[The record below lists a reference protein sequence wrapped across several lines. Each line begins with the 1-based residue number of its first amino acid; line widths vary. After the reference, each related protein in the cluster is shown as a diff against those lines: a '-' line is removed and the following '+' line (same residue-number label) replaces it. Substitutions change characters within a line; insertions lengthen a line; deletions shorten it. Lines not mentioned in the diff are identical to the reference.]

1 MNMSRFALPALCLVC
16 CQAGFLIAQ
25 DAPRDEKLTPALV
38 RKVQE
43 TVIDPFEFGDPAR
56 LIAGVDDL
64 LKSTSPKLLDG
75 INRKL
80 QEGGY
85 PTLEDLAGDACIQAI
100 EQGWAN
106 QLPALKWNLARVVL
120 PNISNRISTLLSE
133 QDRHPLMQNTIAVPE
148 SYEAYEAGLWDLHVF
163 DKQLRN
169 AMELSRIAHGM
180 SKPFKQKFE
189 ELAASDSSVDVDFES
204 LSTKIGQQQHKRAE
218 REAEVR
224 YYRIEDAA
232 QTLAESKD
240 FEQRIRAAFALEY
253 DALALFEFFQSYG
266 EGKTPIKRV
275 GLKAPELP
283 TTIDNIVKQGRT
295 DGADVIRKATLLN
308 VGLHWW
314 TRGRYGAGPLR
325 NGLLKSPQALQS
337 AAAQFP
343 LYMPVKPSATDPD
356 PQTSRSLAA
365 KSPQYDRRHHYIWAI
380 EYRPIQTSV
389 SLQSSSS
396 SDNQTGKIDPSSLRI
411 ASGSFW

>member
-1 MNMSRFALPALCLVC
+1 MSRCVLPALCLLF

-25 DAPRDEKLTPALV
+25 DEPRDEKLTPALV

-56 LIAGVDDL
+56 LIAGIDDL
-64 LKSTSPKLLDG
+64 LKSTSPKVLDG
-75 INRKL
+75 INRRL

-85 PTLEDLAGDACIQAI
+85 PTLENLAGDACIQAI

-106 QLPALKWNLARVVL
+106 QLPALKWNLAKAVL
-120 PNISNRISTLLSE
+120 PNIGERISALLSE
-133 QDRHPLMQNTIAVPE
+133 QDRHPLMQSTIVVPAD
-148 SYEAYEAGLWDLHVF
+148 YEAYESGLWDLHVY

-169 AMELSRIAHGM
+169 AGELSRIAQEM
-180 SKPFKQKFE
+180 TRPFKQKFE
-189 ELAASDSSVDVDFES
+189 DLAAEDDRVDVDFES
-204 LSTKIGQQQHKRAE
+204 LASKIEQQQRKRAE

-253 DALALFEFFQSYG
+253 DALALFEFFQSFG
-266 EGKTPIKRV
+266 EGKTPIERT
-275 GLKAPELP
+275 GLKDPELP
-283 TTIDNIVKQGRT
+283 LTIDNIVKQGRR

-343 LYMPVKPSATDPD
+343 LYMPVKPAATDPD
-356 PQTSRSLAA
+356 PLASRSLAA

-380 EYRPIQTSV
+380 EYRPIQSSV
-389 SLQSSSS
+389 SLQGSST
-396 SDNQTGKIDPSSLRI
+396 SDNQPRKIDPSSLRI